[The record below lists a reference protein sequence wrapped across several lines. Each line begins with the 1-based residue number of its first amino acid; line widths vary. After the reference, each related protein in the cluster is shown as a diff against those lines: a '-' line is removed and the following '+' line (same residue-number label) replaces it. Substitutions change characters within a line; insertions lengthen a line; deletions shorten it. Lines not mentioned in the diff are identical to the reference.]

1 MRAAL
6 RHPGGTTLRL
16 LRDGAQCASTR
27 SDPLDGQR
35 ASAPRVPNALRRGGL
50 TRLAPLA
57 AALLGLAVL
66 GIAPA
71 TAIAADRIH
80 VVIVVGPVESSTAT
94 YIADARALARQARS
108 YGALVTEI
116 YSPYAT
122 WSKVRPALQGADLL
136 IYLGHGNGYP
146 SPYGGFRASVMD
158 GLGLNASAGNGNSN
172 VRYYGESYL
181 ATYVR
186 MAPHAAVILN
196 HLCYSAGNSE
206 PGRAN
211 PTKSVATQRID
222 NFGAGFLRTGADVVF
237 AEPRGDASFIVRD
250 LFRTS
255 KTMRQIFWDSS
266 QATHTYSFTFTS
278 RRTSG
283 RTAISDPY
291 APGRYYRSVVGYLS
305 LTATLW
311 RS

>member
-1 MRAAL
+1 
-6 RHPGGTTLRL
+6 LRL
-16 LRDGAQCASTR
+16 MRDGAQEASVR
-27 SDPLDGQR
+27 SADPGIQPDSTQ
-35 ASAPRVPNALRRGGL
+35 PVALARRRRRL
-50 TRLAPLA
+50 TRLTPLVA
-57 AALLGLAVL
+57 AFLGLAAL
-66 GIAPA
+66 GIVPA
-71 TAIAADRIH
+71 TTIAADRIH
-80 VVIVVGPVESSTAT
+80 VVVVVGPVEGTTPT

-158 GLGLNASAGNGNSN
+158 GLGLNAAYGNGNSN

-186 MAPHAAVILN
+186 MAAHAVVILN

-222 NFGAGFLRTGADVVF
+222 NFGAGFLRTGADAVF
-237 AEPRGDASFIVRD
+237 AEPRGDASFIVHD

-291 APGRYYRSVVGYLS
+291 APGRYYRSVVGYLGV
-305 LTATLW
+305 TATLW

>member
-1 MRAAL
+1 
-6 RHPGGTTLRL
+6 L
-16 LRDGAQCASTR
+16 LRDGAQRASTR
-27 SDPLDGQR
+27 SDRPEGQPVLAGR
-35 ASAPRVPNALRRGGL
+35 IPISTRRRRL

-57 AALLGLAVL
+57 AVLLGLAVL
-66 GIAPA
+66 GIVPA
-71 TAIAADRIH
+71 TAVAAGRIH
-80 VVIVVGPVESSTAT
+80 VVVVVGPVESTTAT
-94 YIADARALARQARS
+94 YIADARALARQARY

-122 WSKVRPALQGADLL
+122 WSKVHLALQGADLL

-181 ATYVR
+181 AAYVR

-250 LFRTS
+250 LFRSS
-255 KTMRQIFWDSS
+255 KTMKQIFWDSS
-266 QATHTYSFTFTS
+266 QATHTYSFTFAS

-283 RTAISDPY
+283 RSAISDPY

-305 LTATLW
+305 VTAALW